1 MQNDTHIERKGLLQ
15 NARNLWELVRPYR
28 RTFLLGTVV
37 IGGINLLDATPPLAT
52 RKFINGLADQ
62 QMTWRLVLTC
72 VGIIVGATVV
82 MAVLRYLMSLTFG
95 RLALHATVKL
105 RRRAYTHL
113 QTLEPKF
120 YTETRVGDLMAR
132 MTNDLR
138 EVRMVLSRGSMFAVD
153 LVISVLVYMPIM
165 FVLSWRLTLCLLAP
179 MALMPLFV
187 KKVGDKVHTS
197 FRKVQDQ
204 MGDVG
209 AYAQENI
216 TGARVVKAYAQE
228 RSAIEEFQRSSRK
241 YLGLN
246 LRHAWWM
253 ALFMSVIGL
262 GLGVGMATVIG
273 VGGWEIVA
281 GHMRVGDFVAYF
293 MLMFRIMFPM
303 IALGFIVSA
312 VQRGAASLKRIQ
324 ELLAVEPEVRDTEAT
339 VKEMTRIE
347 GEIEFRRLT
356 FAYNG
361 TRVLEDVSLHVPRGT
376 TLAVVGEV
384 GSGKSTLISMLGRLV
399 EPPDGMVLIDGVDV
413 KRIPLTTLRRHVGY
427 VPQDTF
433 LFSTSIRDNI
443 AFARMDATDKEIER
457 AAEISQLSR
466 DFASFPDGYETLLGE
481 RGINLSGGQKQ
492 RVAIARAV
500 LARPSIL
507 VLDDALSSVD
517 THTEEEILKRLRG
530 VMRERTSIIVAHR
543 ISTLKEAD
551 QIVVLERGRIVE
563 RGTHLALVAKDGL
576 YASIY
581 RKQLLEEEI
590 EEA

>member
-1 MQNDTHIERKGLLQ
+1 MEPKGLLQ

-28 RTFLLGTVV
+28 RTFLLGIVV
-37 IGGINLLDATPPLAT
+37 IGGIDLLDAAPPLAT
-52 RKFINGLADQ
+52 RTFINALTDQ
-62 QMTWRLVLTC
+62 QMTWRVVLTC
-72 VGIIVGATVV
+72 VGIIIGATMV
-82 MAVLRYLMSLTFG
+82 MAVLRYVMSLTFG
-95 RLALHATVKL
+95 RLALHVTIKL

-138 EVRMVLSRGSMFAVD
+138 EIRMVLSRGSMFGVD
-153 LVISVLVYMPIM
+153 LIISLLVYMPIM
-165 FVLSWRLTLCLLAP
+165 FFLSWRLTLCLLAP

-187 KKVGDKVHTS
+187 KRVGDKVHTT

-228 RSAIEEFQRSSRK
+228 RSAIEEFRRSAGK
-241 YLGLN
+241 YLRLN

-253 ALFMSVIGL
+253 ALFMSAIGL
-262 GLGVGMATVIG
+262 GLGLGMTTVIG
-273 VGGWEIVA
+273 VGGWEVVE
-281 GHMRVGDFVAYF
+281 GHMAVGDFVAYF
-293 MLMFRIMFPM
+293 LLMFRIMFPM

-312 VQRGAASLKRIQ
+312 VQRGAASLNRIK

-361 TRVLEDVSLHVPRGT
+361 TRVLEEVSLRVPRGT

-399 EPPDGMVLIDGVDV
+399 EPPDGTVLIDGVDV

-443 AFARMDATDKEIER
+443 AFARMDASDDEIER
-457 AAEISQLSR
+457 VAEISQLSR
-466 DFASFPDGYETLLGE
+466 DVESFPDGYGTLLGE

-500 LARPSIL
+500 LAEPSIL
-507 VLDDALSSVD
+507 ILDDALSSVD
-517 THTEEEILKRLRG
+517 THTEEAILNRLRG

-551 QIVVLERGRIVE
+551 LIVVLERGRVVE
-563 RGTHLALVAKDGL
+563 QGTHAALVAKDGL

>member
-1 MQNDTHIERKGLLQ
+1 MEPKGLLQ

-28 RTFLLGTVV
+28 STFLLGTLV
-37 IGGINLLDATPPLAT
+37 IGGIDLLDATPPLAT
-52 RKFINGLADQ
+52 RKFINALADQ

-95 RLALHATVKL
+95 RLALHVTVKL

-165 FVLSWRLTLCLLAP
+165 FFLSWRLTLCLLAP

-204 MGDVG
+204 MGDVS

-262 GLGVGMATVIG
+262 GLGLGMTTVIG
-273 VGGWEIVA
+273 VGGWEVVA
-281 GHMRVGDFVAYF
+281 GHMAVGDFVAYF

-312 VQRGAASLKRIQ
+312 VQRGAVSLNRIK

-361 TRVLEDVSLHVPRGT
+361 TRVLEDVSLRVPRGT

-399 EPPDGMVLIDGVDV
+399 EPPDGTVLIDGVDV
-413 KRIPLTTLRRHVGY
+413 KRIPLATLRQHVGY

-443 AFARMDATDKEIER
+443 AFARMDATDEEIER

-563 RGTHLALVAKDGL
+563 RGTHAALVAKDGL

>member
-1 MQNDTHIERKGLLQ
+1 MEPKGLLQ

-28 RTFLLGTVV
+28 RTFLLGIVV
-37 IGGINLLDATPPLAT
+37 IGGIDLLDAAPPLAT
-52 RKFINGLADQ
+52 RTFINALTDQ
-62 QMTWRLVLTC
+62 QMTWRVVLTC
-72 VGIIVGATVV
+72 VGIIIGATMV
-82 MAVLRYLMSLTFG
+82 MAVLRYVMSLTFG
-95 RLALHATVKL
+95 RLALHVTIKL

-138 EVRMVLSRGSMFAVD
+138 EIRMVLSRGSMFGVD
-153 LVISVLVYMPIM
+153 LIISLLVYMPIM
-165 FVLSWRLTLCLLAP
+165 FFLSWRLTLCLLAP

-187 KKVGDKVHTS
+187 KRVGDKVHTT

-228 RSAIEEFQRSSRK
+228 RSAIEEFRRSAGK
-241 YLGLN
+241 YLRLN

-253 ALFMSVIGL
+253 ALFMSAIGL
-262 GLGVGMATVIG
+262 GLGLGMTTVIG
-273 VGGWEIVA
+273 VGGWEVVE
-281 GHMRVGDFVAYF
+281 GHMAVGDFVAYF
-293 MLMFRIMFPM
+293 LLMFRIMFPM

-312 VQRGAASLKRIQ
+312 VQRGAASLNRIK

-361 TRVLEDVSLHVPRGT
+361 TRVLEEVSLRVPRGT

-399 EPPDGMVLIDGVDV
+399 EPPDGTVLIDGVDV

-443 AFARMDATDKEIER
+443 AFARMDASDDEIER
-457 AAEISQLSR
+457 VAEISQLSR
-466 DFASFPDGYETLLGE
+466 DFESFPDGYGTLLGE

-500 LARPSIL
+500 LAEPSIL
-507 VLDDALSSVD
+507 ILDDALSSVD
-517 THTEEEILKRLRG
+517 THTEEAILNRLRG
-530 VMRERTSIIVAHR
+530 VMRERTSIIVADR

-551 QIVVLERGRIVE
+551 LIVVLERGRVVE
-563 RGTHLALVAKDGL
+563 QGTHAALVAKDGL

>member
-1 MQNDTHIERKGLLQ
+1 MEPKGLLQ

-28 RTFLLGTVV
+28 RTFLLGIVV
-37 IGGINLLDATPPLAT
+37 IGGIDLLDAAPPLAT
-52 RKFINGLADQ
+52 RTFINALTDQ
-62 QMTWRLVLTC
+62 QMTWRVVLTC
-72 VGIIVGATVV
+72 VGIIIGATMV
-82 MAVLRYLMSLTFG
+82 MAVLRYVMSLTFG
-95 RLALHATVKL
+95 RLALHVTIKL

-138 EVRMVLSRGSMFAVD
+138 EIRMVLSRGSMFGVD
-153 LVISVLVYMPIM
+153 LIISLLVYMPIM
-165 FVLSWRLTLCLLAP
+165 FFLSWRLTLCLLAP

-187 KKVGDKVHTS
+187 KRVGDKVHTT

-228 RSAIEEFQRSSRK
+228 RSAIEEFRRSAGK
-241 YLGLN
+241 YLRLN

-253 ALFMSVIGL
+253 ALFMSAIGL
-262 GLGVGMATVIG
+262 GLGLGMTTVIG
-273 VGGWEIVA
+273 VGGWEVVE
-281 GHMRVGDFVAYF
+281 GHMAVGDFVAYF
-293 MLMFRIMFPM
+293 LLMFRIMFPM

-312 VQRGAASLKRIQ
+312 VQRGAASLNRIK

-361 TRVLEDVSLHVPRGT
+361 TRVLEEVSLRVPRGT

-399 EPPDGMVLIDGVDV
+399 EPPDGTVLIDGVDV

-443 AFARMDATDKEIER
+443 AFARMDASDDEIER
-457 AAEISQLSR
+457 VAEISQLSR
-466 DFASFPDGYETLLGE
+466 DFESFPDGYGTLLGE

-500 LARPSIL
+500 LAEPSIL
-507 VLDDALSSVD
+507 ILDDALSSVD
-517 THTEEEILKRLRG
+517 THTEEAILNRLRG

-551 QIVVLERGRIVE
+551 LIVVLERGRVVE
-563 RGTHLALVAKDGL
+563 QGTHAALVAKDGL